1 MKQFILAILFIAPLM
16 AGAQKT
22 EKKIN
27 WVSIEEVQELVKE
40 EPRKIFVDVY
50 TSWCGPCKMMMANTF
65 TNPDLIDYVNE
76 HYYAVKFNAES
87 PDPIVFKGETYE
99 NPDYDPA
106 RKGRNGVHQFARYMQ
121 VRAYPTIMYVDEE
134 LNFLT
139 PDTGYKTAQQMEL
152 LLKFFGQDKH
162 KTVTTQE
169 QFDEFRSEFKPE
181 FIEASKQ

>member
-1 MKQFILAILFIAPLM
+1 MKQLFLALLFFAPIIST
-16 AGAQKT
+16 AQKI
-22 EKKIN
+22 ENKIK
-27 WVSIEEVQELVKE
+27 WVTIEEVQELIKE
-40 EPRKIFVDVY
+40 EPRKIFIDVY
-50 TSWCGPCKMMMANTF
+50 TTWCGPCKMMMANTF

-87 PDPIVFKGETYE
+87 PDAIVFNGETYE

-121 VRAYPTIMYVDEE
+121 VRAYPTIMYVDEN

-139 PDTGYKTAQQMEL
+139 PDTGYKTATQMEL
-152 LLKFFGQDKH
+152 LLKFFAEDKH

-169 QFDEFRSEFKPE
+169 QFDEFRSDFKSEFVEVPK
-181 FIEASKQ
+181 